1 MVESRMAR
9 YLRRRHRRGGRR
21 SLLCLCLLNLLRGW
35 GSILVIIVVVAL
47 FPREIFGAFVL
58 MGRAE
63 LEPLASYPST
73 RYIFL

>member
-21 SLLCLCLLNLLRGW
+21 SLLRLCLLNLLRGW
-35 GSILVIIVVVAL
+35 GSILVIVVVVAL
-47 FPREIFGAFVL
+47 FPREILGAFVL
-58 MGRAE
+58 MGRTE